1 VNVEDEIML
10 IGSSGVLI
18 RTRVSEIRE
27 MGRTTQG
34 VTLMN
39 VEKGDKLVSL
49 SRIADPEEEQE
60 EA

>member
-1 VNVEDEIML
+1 
-10 IGSSGVLI
+10 
-18 RTRVSEIRE
+18 
-27 MGRTTQG
+27 
-34 VTLMN
+34 MN